1 MKQSNWILLIGL
13 GVAAWY
19 FMRQKKAAPGST
31 VANLLPG
38 GSAAR
43 AAASDARQIVADV
56 VEQTTFLPDLSTDRD
71 KYIADQKM
79 CK

>member
-1 MKQSNWILLIGL
+1 MKKPNWILLIGL

-19 FMRQKKAAPGST
+19 FMRKKAAPGST

>member
-1 MKQSNWILLIGL
+1 MKKPNWILLIGL

-19 FMRQKKAAPGST
+19 FMRKKAAPGST

-43 AAASDARQIVADV
+43 AAASDARKIVADV

>member
-1 MKQSNWILLIGL
+1 MKKPNWILLIGL

-19 FMRQKKAAPGST
+19 FLRKKAAPGST

-56 VEQTTFLPDLSTDRD
+56 VEQTTFLPDLSTDRE

>member
-1 MKQSNWILLIGL
+1 MKKPNWILLIGL

-19 FMRQKKAAPGST
+19 FLRKKAAPGST

>member
-19 FMRQKKAAPGST
+19 FMRKKVTPGT
-31 VANLLPG
+31 PVANLLPG

-43 AAASDARQIVADV
+43 AAASEAREIVADV
-56 VEQTTFLPDLSTDRD
+56 VEKTTFLPDMSTDRD
-71 KYIADQKM
+71 KYNADQKL